1 MSRRRQSVFL
11 KLEQRIASSEC
22 GGVIHK
28 WRYGRGLIEARAG
41 RKQLPKGFIADRLA
55 EAEHNGLKLSERE
68 IQRRVRCA
76 EVYASEAQVRQILA
90 DLGTWTA
97 LAEAGFPAVTVDE
110 STDPEAVEISTE
122 PPDAWEQPAL
132 IPGFGDTIK
141 VGGRTVPL
149 GEATVGDAKAYRETY
164 RQIHENFGKTLAL
177 IEAAVEAMEDGSG
190 GDDDAN
196 AVEAWQR
203 GTDDEDAAEPAGGQ
217 R

>member
-11 KLEQRIASSEC
+11 KLEQRIASGERGS
-22 GGVIHK
+22 VIDR
-28 WRYGRGLIEARAG
+28 WRYGRQLMEARAG
-41 RKQLPKGFIADRLA
+41 RKQLPHGFIADRLA
-55 EAEHNGLKLSERE
+55 EAERAGLKLSERE
-68 IQRRVRCA
+68 IRYRVALAEAYASGA
-76 EVYASEAQVRQILA
+76 EVGTACA
-90 DLGTWTA
+90 DFGSWSA
-97 LAEAGFPAVTVDE
+97 LREAGFPAVTVDE
-110 STDPEAVEISTE
+110 SNDPEAVEISTE

-141 VGGRTVPL
+141 VGGRTIPL

-164 RQIHENFGKTLAL
+164 RQIHENFGKTLAQ

-203 GTDDEDAAEPAGGQ
+203 GTDDEDATEPAGGGS
-217 R
+217 